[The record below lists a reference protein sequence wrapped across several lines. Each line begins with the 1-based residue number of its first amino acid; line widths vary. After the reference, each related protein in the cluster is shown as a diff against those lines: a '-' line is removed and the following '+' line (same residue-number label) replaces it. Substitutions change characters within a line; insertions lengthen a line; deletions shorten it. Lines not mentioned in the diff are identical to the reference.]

1 MTRSLDDDLLPHH
14 GEPID
19 PVAMARKDLKTSLPK
34 RFWKEVTLGSH
45 EAGAYA
51 ILLDGRVART
61 PARQILAFQDQALAE
76 LLRQEWADVGA
87 VIDPAQMPL
96 TRLVNSGLDGVSQ
109 QMEAVQLDA
118 ARYAASDLLCY
129 RAEHPEKLVLRQRA
143 SWDPLL
149 DWLDKRYGARLVTG
163 AGVMYVTQSPEAVLH
178 LQQAVMAIAKPLPLT
193 ALHALTTLTGSLVL
207 ALALAEHHCSLAEIW
222 ALAHLDED
230 FQMEIWGQDEEA
242 LARRAQRF
250 REAQAAAS
258 LLSLTY

>member
-34 RFWKEVTLGSH
+34 RFWKEVMLGPH

-51 ILLDGRVART
+51 ILLDGRPART
-61 PARQILAFQDQALAE
+61 PARKVLAFDNQVLAE
-76 LLRQEWADVGA
+76 RIRQEWADVGA

-109 QMEAVQLDA
+109 QMEAVQRDA

-129 RAEHPEKLVLRQRA
+129 RAEHPEKLVVRQRDG
-143 SWDPLL
+143 WDPLL
-149 DWLDKRYGARLVTG
+149 DWVYERYGARLVTG
-163 AGVMYVTQSPEAVLH
+163 EGVMFVTQPPDAVERLK
-178 LQQAVMAIAKPLPLT
+178 QAVMSITQPLPLAAFHT
-193 ALHALTTLTGSLVL
+193 LTTLTGSLVL
-207 ALALAEHHCSLAEIW
+207 ALALAKRQCSLAEIW
-222 ALAHLDED
+222 ALTHLDED
-230 FQMEIWGQDEEA
+230 FQMEVWGQDEEA

-250 REAQAAAS
+250 REAQAAAD
-258 LLSLTY
+258 LLALTI

>member
-1 MTRSLDDDLLPHH
+1 MTRSFDDDLLPHH

-34 RFWKEVTLGSH
+34 RFWKEVTLGPH

>member
-1 MTRSLDDDLLPHH
+1 MTRSVDDDILPHH

-163 AGVMYVTQSPEAVLH
+163 AGVMYVPQSPEAVLH

>member
-1 MTRSLDDDLLPHH
+1 MTRSFDDDLLPHH

>member
-34 RFWKEVTLGSH
+34 RFWKEVTLGPH

-96 TRLVNSGLDGVSQ
+96 TRLDNSGLDGVSQ

-207 ALALAEHHCSLAEIW
+207 AL
-222 ALAHLDED
+222 
-230 FQMEIWGQDEEA
+230 DEEA

>member
-1 MTRSLDDDLLPHH
+1 M
-14 GEPID
+14 
-19 PVAMARKDLKTSLPK
+19 
-34 RFWKEVTLGSH
+34 
-45 EAGAYA
+45 
-51 ILLDGRVART
+51 
-61 PARQILAFQDQALAE
+61 AE

>member
-1 MTRSLDDDLLPHH
+1 MTRALDDDLLPHH

-34 RFWKEVTLGSH
+34 RFWKEVSLGPH
-45 EAGAYA
+45 EEGAFA
-51 ILLDGRVART
+51 LLLDGRPART
-61 PARQILAFQDQALAE
+61 PARRVLAFENHALAE

-87 VIDPAQMPL
+87 VIDPAHMPL

-109 QMEAVQLDA
+109 QIEAVQQDA
-118 ARYAASDLLCY
+118 ARYAATDLLCY

-149 DWLDKRYGARLVTG
+149 AWVNERYGVQLVTG
-163 AGVMYVTQSPEAVLH
+163 AGVMFVTQAPDTILR
-178 LQQAVMAIAKPLPLT
+178 LQQAVQAIAQPLPL
-193 ALHALTTLTGSLVL
+193 AAFHALTTLTGSLVL
-207 ALALAEHHCSLAEIW
+207 ALALAERASSLAEIW

-242 LARRAQRF
+242 LARRIQRF
-250 REAQAAAS
+250 YEAQAAAS

>member
-34 RFWKEVTLGSH
+34 RFWKEVTLGPH
-45 EAGAYA
+45 DAGAYA

>member
-34 RFWKEVTLGSH
+34 RFWKEVTLGPH

>member
-34 RFWKEVTLGSH
+34 RFWKEVTLGPH

-163 AGVMYVTQSPEAVLH
+163 AGVMYVPQSPEAVLH

>member
-163 AGVMYVTQSPEAVLH
+163 AGVMYVPQSPEAVLH